1 MSLGCGPAQ
10 VAGNVNA
17 PALLAIALEHSSDR
31 VDQAAVGIADHE
43 LDGSQATLLLLCRSL
58 RLQRANELGPEA
70 LALAATQF
78 EAELLPT
85 ARSAV
90 VVCLKAAQ
98 VSPLQGAVSGS
109 VHTISP
115 DNFTHSLK
123 APVPMCSAIVA

>member
-98 VSPLQGAVSGS
+98 VSPLQGGGERLGAHDFSR
-109 VHTISP
+109 H
-115 DNFTHSLK
+115 FTRSLQ
-123 APVPMCSAIVA
+123 APVPICSGTVA